1 MCLHSLLQIERVVVH
16 EAVPWGF
23 YEVHWGFNIPGEGV
37 ALLAVPLES
46 WELAFLIVSPL
57 CVYVFLFLFV
67 LVCVVGIF
75 FLCVLSCVR
84 SLKESFANVK

>member
-1 MCLHSLLQIERVVVH
+1 MGILGSALGLQHSGQ
-16 EAVPWGF
+16 
-23 YEVHWGFNIPGEGV
+23 GV

-46 WELAFLIVSPL
+46 WELAFVVVSPL
-57 CVYVFLFLFV
+57 CVYVFLFLLV

-75 FLCVLSCVR
+75 FLCVLNCVR